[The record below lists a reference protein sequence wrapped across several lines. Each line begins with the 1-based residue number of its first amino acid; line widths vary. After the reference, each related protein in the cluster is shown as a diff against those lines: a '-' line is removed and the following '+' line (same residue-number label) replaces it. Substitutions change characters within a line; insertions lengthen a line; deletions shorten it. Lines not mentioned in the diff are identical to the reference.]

1 MIKAWLLRIN
11 GYEEPEDRVEI
22 NPMMRDMEADDPNC
36 TGVVAGV
43 FIPYHEL
50 IPFKI
55 LAMHMKEL
63 DPEIVKLVDEN
74 FWELLA

>member
-11 GYEEPEDRVEI
+11 GYGEPEDRIEI
-22 NPMMRDMEADDPNC
+22 NELMRDMGADDPNC
-36 TGVVAGV
+36 TGVVEGV
-43 FIPYHEL
+43 FIPYSEL
-50 IPFKI
+50 IPFKV

-63 DPEIVKLVDEN
+63 DPEITKLVDES